1 MKDYTITPNDVYRI
15 ILTSKEV
22 NRANCIAL
30 YHTLFF
36 TRNFK
41 TDKCHISYSKII
53 DLLGWGNSRI
63 SNTIKELESLGL
75 IKYDR
80 GNELIHKTNTFTFPL
95 FEKIKEDSEVKST
108 KEVNPTSKEAEPSEP
123 TSKEVES
130 SEPTEST
137 ETVEL
142 GIFKCKGGRA

>member
-1 MKDYTITPNDVYRI
+1 MKDCTTIPNDVYRI

-22 NRANCIAL
+22 NKTNCLAL
-30 YHTLFF
+30 YSVLFF
-36 TRNFK
+36 TRDFK
-41 TDKCHISYSKII
+41 TNKSHISYNKIV

-95 FEKIKEDSEVKST
+95 FEKIKDDSEVKPT
-108 KEVNPTSKEAEPSEP
+108 KEVEPASKEAEPSEQ
-123 TSKEVES
+123 
-130 SEPTEST
+130 TEST